1 MKWKQFLN
9 TGFVTIGCLALFTG
23 CSNSTTTMPADLSY
37 TETDMS
43 FLTVSAD
50 NRQGS
55 VASFHATPCVY
66 KRAGQKDIHSRLLP
80 AYT

>member
-43 FLTVSAD
+43 SI
-50 NRQGS
+50 S
-55 VASFHATPCVY
+55 VPSNVRVVFKAW
-66 KRAGQKDIHSRLLP
+66 
-80 AYT
+80 